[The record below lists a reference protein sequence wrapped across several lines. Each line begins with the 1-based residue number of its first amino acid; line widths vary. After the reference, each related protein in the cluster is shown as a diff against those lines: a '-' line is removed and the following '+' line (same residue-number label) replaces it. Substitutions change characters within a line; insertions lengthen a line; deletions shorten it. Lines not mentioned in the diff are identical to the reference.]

1 MEKETKIG
9 VYLCR
14 CGGNISD
21 IVDVETIKEK
31 CKKEDKVRIVN
42 VQDYLCSSAGQDRIK
57 KDIEKGKINRVVLGS
72 CSPKLHLETFRKMVK
87 EEGLNPFLLEIT
99 NIREQC
105 SWVHSDKDKEEATKK
120 ATGLIKGAIRRM
132 EKLEDIEPIKKHL
145 KNKVLVVGGGIA
157 GITAALELADDYEVT
172 LIEKKPYLGGHMIGL
187 SKTFPTMDC
196 SQCILT
202 PKMVSVYNALN
213 ITLYTQTEVL
223 DVSGGPGDY
232 LITLKQNNR
241 GVDIEK
247 CVNCGLCVKKCK
259 EDAIYLPFAQAIPQA
274 HMINFEKCV
283 KCGECSRVCPRNA
296 INISD
301 NYEGREVQIEVG
313 SVVIATGFEP
323 INVSYIEEYNTWH
336 PDIISA
342 VEFEEMLSAK
352 SKTGMRLQKS
362 DGSFPN
368 KVAFVLCVGSR
379 DWRGNK
385 YCSKVC
391 CIYSQKQAQLIKKMN
406 ASAEVWLFYID
417 MRSAGRRFEE
427 FYYHTQEL
435 GIQFVRGKV
444 AEILPEDDGLRVN
457 YEDTLLGL
465 KGSEVFDMVVL
476 CPSLELSKGT
486 DKIANKL
493 QVPIGADGFIEEKH
507 VKIDPVNTVNP
518 SVFAAGCALGPKD
531 IHDSV
536 TEGIS
541 AAHKVADFLKRKYIE
556 IPISSPEIEKSK
568 CNGCGKCIEECPYAA
583 LSLSIVDW
591 GLQNAELSSKPQSES
606 SRRKLAVLDPLK
618 CQQCGIC
625 VPVCPLKGIEIKNYT
640 RDQLIVQAKGI
651 LEEGS
656 GVIAFIDREAYA
668 AADLAGVNRIF
679 YSPLIRF
686 IEVPSI
692 HLLNEEVISGV
703 YEHGASGVMLIEGT
717 TDEKLTSK
725 SKDLYKN
732 LRKVAKDYKKP
743 IKYSHIET
751 AQYEKLNHLLN
762 MFAEQVQERE
772 EKKQKEIKMK
782 IYPQIRHTP
791 NQGES

>member
-1 MEKETKIG
+1 
-9 VYLCR
+9 
-14 CGGNISD
+14 
-21 IVDVETIKEK
+21 
-31 CKKEDKVRIVN
+31 
-42 VQDYLCSSAGQDRIK
+42 
-57 KDIEKGKINRVVLGS
+57 
-72 CSPKLHLETFRKMVK
+72 
-87 EEGLNPFLLEIT
+87 
-99 NIREQC
+99 
-105 SWVHSDKDKEEATKK
+105 
-120 ATGLIKGAIRRM
+120 
-132 EKLEDIEPIKKHL
+132 
-145 KNKVLVVGGGIA
+145 
-157 GITAALELADDYEVT
+157 
-172 LIEKKPYLGGHMIGL
+172 GGHMIGL

-202 PKMVSVYNALN
+202 PKMVSVYNNPN

-232 LITLKQNNR
+232 LITLYRLNR

-259 EDAIYLPFAQAIPQA
+259 EGAIYLPFAQAIPQA
-274 HMINFEKCV
+274 HLINFEKCV
-283 KCGECSRVCPRNA
+283 KCGECEKVCPRNA

-323 INVSYIEEYNTWH
+323 INLDYIEEYNTWH

-379 DWRGNK
+379 DWRNGGNK

-391 CIYSQKQAQLIKKMN
+391 CIYSQKHAQLIKKMN

-417 MRSAGRRFEE
+417 MRSSGRRFEE

-435 GIQFVRGKV
+435 GIQLVRGKV
-444 AEILPEDDGLRVN
+444 AEILPEDEGLKVI

-476 CPSLELSKGT
+476 CPSLNPSKGT
-486 DKIANKL
+486 IELANKF

-507 VKIDPVNTVNP
+507 VKIDPVNTVNA

-541 AAHKVADFLKRKYIE
+541 ASHKVASFLKKSFIE

-568 CNGCGKCIEECPYAA
+568 CDGCGKCIEECPYAA
-583 LSLSIVDW
+583 ISIMDGV
-591 GLQNAELSSKPQSES
+591 AI
-606 SRRKLAVLDPLK
+606 LDTLK

-625 VPVCPLKGIEIKNYT
+625 VPVCPLMSIEIKNYT
-640 RDQLIVQAKGI
+640 RDQLIAQAKGI

-668 AADLAGVNRIF
+668 AADLAGVNRMV

-692 HLLNEEVISGV
+692 HLLDSEVLSGV
-703 YEHGASGVMLIEGT
+703 YENGASGVMLIEGT
-717 TDEKLTSK
+717 TDEKLTTRSK
-725 SKDLYKN
+725 NLYKN
-732 LRKVAKDYKKP
+732 LRKATKKYKKP

-751 AQYEKLNHLLN
+751 AQYKKLNHLLN
-762 MFAEQVQERE
+762 VFADQVQL
-772 EKKQKEIKMK
+772 KKYKK
-782 IYPQIRHTP
+782 T
-791 NQGES
+791 N

>member
-1 MEKETKIG
+1 MKSEIRNPKSEIKIG

-21 IVDVETIKEK
+21 IVDVSAIKEK
-31 CKKEDKVRIVN
+31 CKKEKVSVVN
-42 VQDYLCSSAGQDRIK
+42 VQDYLCSSTGQDRIK

-87 EEGLNPFLLEIT
+87 NAGINPFLLEIT

-105 SWVHSDKDKEEATKK
+105 SWVHSDKDREEATKK
-120 ATGLIKGAIRRM
+120 AYCLIKGAIRRM
-132 EKLEDIEPIKKHL
+132 EKLEDIEPIKKEV
-145 KNKVLVVGGGIA
+145 KNKVLVIGGGIA
-157 GITAALELADDYEVT
+157 GITSALELADDYEVT
-172 LIEKKPYLGGHMIGL
+172 LIEKKPYIGGHMIGL
-187 SKTFPTMDC
+187 SKTFPTLDC

-202 PKMVSVYNALN
+202 PKMVSVYNHTN

-232 LITLKQNNR
+232 KITLFLKPR

-259 EDAIYLPFAQAIPQA
+259 EDAIYLPYAQAIPQA

-283 KCGECSRVCPRNA
+283 KCGECEKVCPRNA
-296 INISD
+296 IDITD
-301 NYEGREVQIEVG
+301 EGREVQIEVG

-323 INVSYIEEYNTWH
+323 MDVSYIEEYNTWH
-336 PDIISA
+336 PDIINA

-368 KVAFVLCVGSR
+368 KTAFVLCVGSR
-379 DWRGNK
+379 DYNSKNGNK

-391 CIYSQKQAQLIKKMN
+391 CIYSQKHAQLIKKMN
-406 ASAEVWLFYID
+406 SEAEVWLFYID

-435 GIQFVRGKV
+435 GIQLVRGKV
-444 AEILPEDDGLRVN
+444 AEILPEDEGLRVN

-476 CPSLELSKGT
+476 CPSLNPSKGT
-486 DKIANKL
+486 DKIANKF

-507 VKIDPVNTVNP
+507 VKIDPVNTVNA

-541 AAHKVADFLKRKYIE
+541 AAHKVADFLKKSFIE
-556 IPISSPEIEKSK
+556 IPISSPEIKE
-568 CNGCGKCIEECPYAA
+568 CNGCGKCIEECPYSA
-583 LSLSIVDW
+583 LSLSIVE
-591 GLQNAELSSKPQSES
+591 NRKVAELD
-606 SRRKLAVLDPLK
+606 LLK

-640 RDQLIVQAKGI
+640 RYQLMAQAKGI

-668 AADLAGVNRIF
+668 AADLAGVNRMV

-692 HLLNEEVISGV
+692 HLLDPDIISGT

-717 TDEKLTSK
+717 TDEKLTTRSK
-725 SKDLYKN
+725 NLYKN
-732 LRKVAKDYKKP
+732 LRKATKKYKKP

-762 MFAEQVQERE
+762 VFADQIK
-772 EKKQKEIKMK
+772 EKKEKQKQKQKVENEAIS
-782 IYPQIRHTP
+782 PDNTRD
-791 NQGES
+791 QGES